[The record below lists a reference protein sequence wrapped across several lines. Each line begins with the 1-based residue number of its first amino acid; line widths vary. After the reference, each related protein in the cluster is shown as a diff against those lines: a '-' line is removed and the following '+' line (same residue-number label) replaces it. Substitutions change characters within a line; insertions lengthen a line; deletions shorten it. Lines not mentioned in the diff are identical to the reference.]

1 MLNHCCMHL
10 EKIYFKC
17 SSMLVDKDV
26 PSKCHHVSQCFKMSG
41 VSRTPGITYRLVE
54 LGTFERSPERRRW
67 SCRWRLC
74 SLPGDAP
81 TASMQQDKCALWA
94 RAVPSRVFTTEPFA
108 SELLQVIWRHF
119 MCNCTK
125 ADPGMEKRS
134 FCLCYTE
141 CSLLNSPHWS
151 NIFFTKTS

>member
-1 MLNHCCMHL
+1 
-10 EKIYFKC
+10 
-17 SSMLVDKDV
+17 MLVDKDV

-94 RAVPSRVFTTEPFA
+94 RAVPSCVFTTDPFA

-125 ADPGMEKRS
+125 AVPGMERGAFVCVIQS
-134 FCLCYTE
+134 VLYWTVPTE
-141 CSLLNSPHWS
+141 VTFFFLLKPPNLSLR
-151 NIFFTKTS
+151 

>member
-1 MLNHCCMHL
+1 MSNHCCMHL
-10 EKIYFKC
+10 EKIYFLLNA
-17 SSMLVDKDV
+17 SMLVDKNV

-41 VSRTPGITYRLVE
+41 VSRAPGITHRLVE
-54 LGTFERSPERRRW
+54 LGTFERSPERRR

-74 SLPGDAP
+74 SLPGDVP

-119 MCNCTK
+119 ISIAQK
-125 ADPGMEKRS
+125 Q
-134 FCLCYTE
+134 
-141 CSLLNSPHWS
+141 SLVWREELLFVLYGV
-151 NIFFTKTS
+151 FFTEQSPLK